1 MADAYVDGTFNN
13 DIPQGVHGLINEVE
27 PHPTINVRDADYVIV
42 MLGTNR
48 GLTLNGDKTNY
59 EAYRSLLSG
68 MKSDMKEGAKLILCT
83 PPYATTDTSKVNYG
97 YMPYVR
103 NAYSGVYNLAAE
115 FDLTVFDVYRD
126 SGFNAGN
133 EDFLKPNDGLHFGG
147 VGYKALAAFIADS
160 LRQYASE

>member
-1 MADAYVDGTFNN
+1 MKGEQKGMADAYVDGTFNN

-68 MKSDMKEGAKLILCT
+68 MCC
-83 PPYATTDTSKVNYG
+83 SKITNS
-97 YMPYVR
+97 R
-103 NAYSGVYNLAAE
+103 CKR
-115 FDLTVFDVYRD
+115 FQC
-126 SGFNAGN
+126 AGN
-133 EDFLKPNDGLHFGG
+133 CFYG
-147 VGYKALAAFIADS
+147 
-160 LRQYASE
+160 